1 MYQEKFVVSKDEIGS
16 VDQLKISR
24 LLLHMQDVASAHA
37 KKLHIDRDE
46 LMKENNIWVVVRTD
60 MKVNRLPKLKEKYVI
75 STHPGETKGFM
86 FPRFFQ
92 VYDKHGELLATASS
106 TWVVVN
112 FASRHIVL
120 RPFKDNPF
128 ISESDPNDLEL
139 PSKINEEATNL
150 LMVRPTKE
158 SELDVNIHINN
169 TFYYDY
175 ALDVHDEAFY
185 KENRVL
191 RISLNFEKEITHPS
205 DIEIYSNK
213 SNPEI
218 IVGKVGGNT
227 SFAAKVEFSKRYS
240 KYT

>member
-1 MYQEKFVVSKDEIGS
+1 MYQEKFVVSKDEIDS
-16 VDQLKISR
+16 VDELKISR

-60 MKVNRLPKLKEKYVI
+60 MKVNRLPKLKEKYII

-92 VYDKHGELLATASS
+92 VYDKHGTLLATASS
-106 TWVVVN
+106 IWVVVN
-112 FASRHIVL
+112 FDTRRIVL
-120 RPFKDNPF
+120 HPFKDMNLPF
-128 ISESDPNDLEL
+128 KSDPNDLDM
-139 PSKINEEATNL
+139 PSKMNEEATNL

-175 ALDVHDEAFY
+175 ALDVHDDVFY
-185 KENRVL
+185 KENRVS

-213 SNPEI
+213 SNPEVI
-218 IVGKVGGNT
+218 IGKVGGNT
-227 SFAAKVEFSKRYS
+227 SFASKIEFVKR
-240 KYT
+240 